1 MQNHSFHIPVMG
13 VAYTID
19 TPLRVAHLGIDSV
32 VSLLDDVLLEKLRKV
47 FSANYNQAFEAIKPN
62 DTDSR
67 AKRIT
72 SYLNLMNKVSE
83 EKFEDLKNAS
93 RAEFMKYINLLPKQ
107 SPVFKEFKQ
116 GISQNLTFDNIR
128 NRIKK
133 KMTRGSIDVN
143 IMTKVDKAHYDKD
156 GQMPAEFNDAHAA
169 LRGFAKSDLESS
181 VVFSAGMNP
190 RLYSY
195 IEKFRDF
202 FPDKEMNLKKK
213 ITLKVSDFRSAM
225 IQGKFLAKKGIWV
238 SEYRIESGLNCGGH
252 AFATDG
258 FLLGPVLTQFKEKRD
273 ELVESVHGILSK
285 ALKSKSMPIPEKP
298 LPLKITAQGGVG
310 THEEHDFLINQYGV
324 NSVGWGTPFL
334 LVPEAVCIDNDTVN
348 KLAEA
353 KQDDLFL
360 SDISP
365 LGVPFNNLRSNT
377 KDIDKR
383 ERIANK
389 VPGSPCPRKYI
400 SLNKEFSE
408 KGICTA
414 SRTYQ
419 KQKIKALDAKQLSTE
434 EYKLEYQ
441 KIVEK
446 SCICVGLGTT
456 ALIQYDIPHTTEGDG
471 VSVCPGPNMKFF
483 NKQMSLNEMTDHIY
497 GRKDVMNTTNRPHMF
512 LNELD
517 IYINYLHSKI
527 ESQKTHATE
536 KDKTYYQHFANNLL
550 SGISYYRDIF
560 PEIHASNPEKLQ
572 QSMTHLDKSEG
583 TINQMIVKIQNA
595 SIPLLIMEEA

>member
-13 VAYTID
+13 IAYTID

-32 VSLLDDVLLEKLRKV
+32 ISLLDDVLLEKLRKV
-47 FSANYNQAFEAIKPN
+47 FSANYNQTFEAIKPN

-72 SYLNLMNKVSE
+72 SYLNLINKISE

-93 RAEFMKYINLLPKQ
+93 QAEFMKYINLLPKQ
-107 SPVFKEFKQ
+107 SPAFKEFTFGQ
-116 GISQNLTFDNIR
+116 SLNLNFESIR
-128 NRIKK
+128 ARIKDK
-133 KMTRGSIDVN
+133 LSRGSIDVN

-156 GQMPAEFNDAHAA
+156 GQMPSEFNDAHAA

-202 FPDKEMNLKKK
+202 FPDKEMNLRKK
-213 ITLKVSDFRSAM
+213 ITLKVSDFRSAL

-258 FLLGPVLTQFKEKRD
+258 FLLGPVLAQFKEKRD
-273 ELVESVHGILSK
+273 ELVESVHAILSK
-285 ALKSKSMPIPEKP
+285 ALRTKAMPIPEKP
-298 LPLKITAQGGVG
+298 LPLKVTAQGGVG
-310 THEEHDFLINQYGV
+310 THEEHNFLIKQYGV
-324 NSVGWGTPFL
+324 DSVGWGTPFL

-360 SDISP
+360 SNISP

-383 ERIANK
+383 ERITNK
-389 VPGSPCPRKYI
+389 APGSPCPRKYVT
-400 SLNKEFSE
+400 LNKEFSE

-419 KQKIKALDAKQLSTE
+419 KQKIEALDAKQLSE
-434 EYKLEYQ
+434 DEYKLEYQ
-441 KIVEK
+441 QIVEK

-456 ALIQYDIPHTTEGDG
+456 ALIQYDIPHATEGVG
-471 VSVCPGPNMKFF
+471 VSVCPGPNMAFF

-497 GRKDVMNTTNRPHMF
+497 GRKDVMDATNRPHMF

-517 IYINYLHSKI
+517 IYINYLKSEFDIHKYNVS
-527 ESQKTHATE
+527 E
-536 KDKTYYQHFANNLL
+536 KSISYYQQFADNLL
-550 SGISYYRDIF
+550 SGISYYRSVF
-560 PEIHASNPEKLQ
+560 PEIHASNSEKLEHA
-572 QSMTHLDKSEG
+572 MTHLQKSEDA
-583 TINQMIVKIQNA
+583 INQMIIKLQNA
-595 SIPLLIMEEA
+595 STSLTLVKEA